1 MDRILQLIVGS
12 VYLLNFYL
20 LVVKTLLKKDVVVAM
35 FVYLVVTVVTAVPLP
50 FQ

>member
-12 VYLLNFYL
+12 AYLLNFYL

-35 FVYLVVTVVTAVPLP
+35 FVYLVVTVVTAVPLT